1 MKKLII
7 IQIIF
12 FIITI
17 LPSVALNTSFI
28 DMDEI
33 FKISEAGKDAN
44 NKIMILQKKK
54 SAKIQK
60 IEKTL
65 KAKENKLKT
74 QKNII
79 TEDEFNK
86 NFQSLKKDI
95 QDFNKMKN
103 EEIKDF
109 ENKKAQYKTQLID
122 LLRPILEEYVK
133 SQKISILYEK
143 KNILLGA
150 KELDITS
157 DIIKILNKKTTEII
171 LKWRIL

>member
-1 MKKLII
+1 M
-7 IQIIF
+7 QIIKLWF
-12 FIITI
+12 Y
-17 LPSVALNTSFI
+17 
-28 DMDEI
+28 
-33 FKISEAGKDAN
+33 K
-44 NKIMILQKKK
+44 KKK